1 MEYEGVGKNYVLQLS
16 GGIQLFP
23 IAMADVPVANF
34 FNGKNGTLKDG
45 DGDLITCRSKNATK
59 KKKKKK
65 RKRKVDA
72 TTASTSASTSV
83 SSSSSSSQIEI
94 VELRVSKRI
103 RSQKTVWI
111 GSSIGVPWNWTM
123 GILYQSLAYAID
135 FPKRSSVTAEITKVW
150 IHDVDLSVI
159 SKYYNCTFWSFFRR
173 ESLANQFAVGTLMC
187 EILCTQMTIQDL
199 LLMKKKYGKY
209 KTV

>member
-1 MEYEGVGKNYVLQLS
+1 MDVEISSMKKN
-16 GGIQLFP
+16 
-23 IAMADVPVANF
+23 
-34 FNGKNGTLKDG
+34 
-45 DGDLITCRSKNATK
+45 
-59 KKKKKK
+59 K

-72 TTASTSASTSV
+72 TTASISASTSV
-83 SSSSSSSQIEI
+83 SSSSSSSPIEI

-123 GILYQSLAYAID
+123 SILYRSLAYAID

-173 ESLANQFAVGTLMC
+173 ESLDNQFAVGTLMC
-187 EILCTQMTIQDL
+187 EILCTQMTIKDL